1 MRLVVT
7 AEERLQ
13 RTPDG
18 AVWSTGTF
26 SNGFWRRYLA
36 VFDEVSVAARVAAV
50 PIVAAGMA
58 RVDGDGVSVCC
69 LPHYHGPAQFLRQ
82 RTAIRRTLRA
92 RVSPED
98 AVLVRAPSAIGTVLC
113 SVLAG
118 RGQPYGV
125 EVVGDPLDVFAPGAV
140 THPLRPLFRRWF
152 VAQLRRHCRRAIGAA
167 YVTESSL
174 QARYPTGPAAFS
186 TSYSSIELD
195 TEAFVAQPR
204 VGDPRRADGSK
215 NAQVIVTVG
224 SLEQLYKGTDTLLG
238 AVALLRRAGGS
249 ARLVVVGDGR
259 YRPML
264 ESLADRLGIADAVE
278 FTGSLPPGAPVRR
291 RLDEAD
297 LFVLPSRAEG
307 LPKAVIEAMARGLPC
322 VASTVGGNPELLP
335 ADDLVPPGDPQALAD
350 RLCAVLSD
358 GSRLAAM
365 SACNLARARDFSIDL
380 LRPRRESFYLA
391 LRDAAA
397 RRVNSP
403 S

>member
-18 AVWSTGTF
+18 AVWSTGAF
-26 SNGFWRRYLA
+26 ANGFWRRYLA
-36 VFDEVSVAARVAAV
+36 VFDEVSVAARIATV
-50 PIVAAGMA
+50 PTVAAGMA

-69 LPHYHGPAQFLRQ
+69 LPHYHGPAQFLRR

-92 RVSPED
+92 RVSPAD

-113 SVLAG
+113 SVLAD
-118 RGQPYGV
+118 RGQRYGV

-152 VAQLRRHCRRAIGAA
+152 VAQLRRQCRRAIGAA
-167 YVTESSL
+167 YVTEGSL

-195 TEAFVAQPR
+195 TGAFAARPR
-204 VGDPRRADGSK
+204 TGDPRWADGSPDT
-215 NAQVIVTVG
+215 QVIVTVG

-238 AVALLRRAGGS
+238 AVALLIRADRPV
-249 ARLVVVGDGR
+249 RLVVVGDGR

-264 ESLADRLGIADAVE
+264 ESLAERLGVAEAVE

-297 LFVLPSRAEG
+297 LFALPSRAEG

-322 VASTVGGNPELLP
+322 VASTVGGNPELL
-335 ADDLVPPGDPQALAD
+335 AAADLVPPGDPRALAD
-350 RLCAVLSD
+350 LLSDVLSD
-358 GSRLAAM
+358 RARLAAM
-365 SACNLARARDFSIDL
+365 SARNLARARDFSIDL

-391 LRDAAA
+391 LRDAVA
-397 RRVNSP
+397 RGASSP